1 MVELLYKGSKAD
13 KPNSWGMNLAWR
25 YLGDVATIYPYA
37 KEFGPQ
43 NGGEQ
48 GWEIGFNY
56 TFAKNIQGV
65 AKYFAGREIKSG
77 HDTNTVWTELN
88 FLF

>member
-1 MVELLYKGSKAD
+1 
-13 KPNSWGMNLAWR
+13 
-25 YLGDVATIYPYA
+25 TIYPYA

-48 GWEIGFNY
+48 GWEIGFSY
-56 TFAKNIQGV
+56 TFLKNIVGN
-65 AKYFAGREIKSG
+65 AKYFMGREIRSG